1 MLTMNGVSPLSTV
14 PDGRFRWGATL
25 LYVALLAAGLCAP
38 VLAEAQRKAMQRIL
52 SVLGFDASPRTG

>member
-38 VLAEAQRKAMQRIL
+38 VLAEAA
-52 SVLGFDASPRTG
+52 TG